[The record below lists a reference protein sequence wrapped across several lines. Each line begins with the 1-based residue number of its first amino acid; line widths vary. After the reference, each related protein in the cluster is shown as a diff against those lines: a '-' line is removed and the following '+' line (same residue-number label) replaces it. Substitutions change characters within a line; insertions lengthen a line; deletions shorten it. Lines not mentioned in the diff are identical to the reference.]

1 MLAANLPIINA
12 QTLNEVNGIIS
23 SDITLNKADGP
34 YKFGT
39 VVVKEGATLTIEA
52 GSSVYISGSL
62 QVDGTLIAKGVSTQ
76 PIYFGNALCSAS
88 IQFSSSSIGSVID
101 YAIIYA
107 VPVLCSSSV
116 TIQKSYLIG
125 AQAESSLYVNSG
137 SPIISNNTMKGSL
150 DGYAVIRVLDGSPV
164 ISNNNLLGRHIIDS
178 NSTPSPFTHYSS
190 QELMYGVYVTGAVG
204 GEITNNRCYG
214 DTDGIKVESGTISV
228 SGNTMYP
235 QEYLA
240 LPSTQ
245 PLPPTSQTT
254 TPTLPPYPLPSQST
268 NPDATSTIPTVIP
281 TINTGSLEPDAFNL
295 LTIATGVIIV
305 SVVII
310 ALLVAAVMILFRKNR
325 KQYAS

>member
-1 MLAANLPIINA
+1 MLSANLTPINA

-23 SDITLNKADGP
+23 SNVTLTKTDGP

-52 GSSVYISGSL
+52 GSSVFITGYL
-62 QVDGTLIAKGVSTQ
+62 QVNGTLIAKGTTSQ
-76 PIYFGNALCSAS
+76 PIYFSNALSSAS
-88 IQFSSSSIGSVID
+88 IRFSPSSINSVIED
-101 YAIIYA
+101 SIINA
-107 VPVLCSSSV
+107 VPILCSSSV
-116 TIQKSYLIG
+116 TIKGSYLIG
-125 AQAESSLYVNSG
+125 AQAQSSLYVNTG
-137 SPIISNNTMKGSL
+137 SPTVKNNTMKGSL

-164 ISNNNLLGRHIIDS
+164 ISNNNLLGYGHQVNS
-178 NSTPSPFTHYSS
+178 NSTPSPFTHYTS
-190 QELMYGVYVTGAVG
+190 QELMYGVYVTGASG

-214 DTDGIKVESGTISV
+214 NTDGIKVESGTISV
-228 SGNTMYP
+228 NGNTMHP

-268 NPDATSTIPTVIP
+268 KPYTTSTTPTVIP
-281 TINTGSLEPDAFNL
+281 TINTEPLEPDAFNL

-310 ALLVAAVMILFRKNR
+310 ALLVTVVVVLFRKNR
-325 KQYAS
+325 K